1 MTIQTDLDQY
11 VKARN
16 RVPGDDAR
24 LNEDAADE
32 VSLPPV
38 AWWHRYA
45 PAHLTSRILII
56 NLFGLVILVLG
67 ILFFSES
74 RKSLI
79 DARVQSLMTQA
90 QIMAAAV
97 GSAVATDSDQ
107 LIIDPERLIEQQLN
121 PAAAGAANQGRTDF
135 LIDPDRAGPVLR
147 RLVQNTDIRAHL
159 FDKDGAMIV
168 DSRYFY
174 GRGEV
179 LRINLPPLQG
189 KVDQPLIDQFWT
201 SSTNGSLPS
210 VTMSRRSMRP
220 TMAPTSKKSGQRSMV
235 RPFRLSGSTRRRKSS
250 SLWLCRCSAS
260 ARCKVRWC

>member
-11 VKARN
+11 VKARD

-24 LNEDAADE
+24 LNDDTADE
-32 VSLPPV
+32 APLRPV

-121 PAAAGAANQGRTDF
+121 PAAAGAAAKQGRTDF

-147 RLVQNTDIRAHL
+147 RLVQNTI
-159 FDKDGAMIV
+159 
-168 DSRYFY
+168 S
-174 GRGEV
+174 
-179 LRINLPPLQG
+179 
-189 KVDQPLIDQFWT
+189 
-201 SSTNGSLPS
+201 
-210 VTMSRRSMRP
+210 
-220 TMAPTSKKSGQRSMV
+220 APTC
-235 RPFRLSGSTRRRKSS
+235 STRM
-250 SLWLCRCSAS
+250 
-260 ARCKVRWC
+260 AR